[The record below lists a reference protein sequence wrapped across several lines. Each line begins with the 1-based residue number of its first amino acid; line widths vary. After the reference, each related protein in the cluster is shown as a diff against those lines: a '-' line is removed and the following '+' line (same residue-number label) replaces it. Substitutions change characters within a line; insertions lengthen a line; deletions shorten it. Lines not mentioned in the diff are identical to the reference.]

1 MRLVDYEVVL
11 VWVLFIGVTIC
22 GLLIV
27 TVHWSLI
34 IPNPVAD
41 AAYALDD
48 LLRTTFRRLA
58 A

>member
-11 VWVLFIGVTIC
+11 IWVFFIGVTIC

-27 TVHWSLI
+27 AVHWAETF
-34 IPNPVAD
+34 PNPVAD

-48 LLRTTFRRLA
+48 LLRTTFRRFA
-58 A
+58 S